1 MGQELNKK
9 YGLKTLFLLFNLW
22 KIEKCFFILDQANT
36 FAHIIVVLL
45 YKYHTNLPKQ
55 IKYSRPKLNA
65 NATLSAQ
72 VICC

>member
-1 MGQELNKK
+1 MGQELNEK

-22 KIEKCFFILDQANT
+22 KIEKKIILDQANT

-55 IKYSRPKLNA
+55 IKYSRPKFNA
-65 NATLSAQ
+65 NATLSSQ
-72 VICC
+72 VTCC